1 MHVNLLN
8 IEINDRIIN
17 KRIRLQKLN
26 VSLTNRNGIW
36 IPFWIDNIFKRLI
49 KTAMPICRKVVIS
62 TWTFGA
68 LKKLKKKKNRRENQ
82 SFCTL
87 TLGNNYLELTSDSV
101 RVRHFHLFPSQYY
114 KKRTNH
120 HHQALTD

>member
-68 LKKLKKKKNRRENQ
+68 LKKLKKKKTEEKTRAFVHSLWEITISN
-82 SFCTL
+82 
-87 TLGNNYLELTSDSV
+87 
-101 RVRHFHLFPSQYY
+101 
-114 KKRTNH
+114 
-120 HHQALTD
+120 